1 MKRHL
6 ALIIALFHVI
16 GSVGLP
22 VVAYNC
28 VDSGEEGLA
37 AYLEG
42 SSRVCYAESCCD
54 GDEEPAT
61 VLVRSEIPCCDLDI
75 HTAPENS
82 RILLPGH
89 KYGQDGQLADTPARY
104 DDSRPGV
111 HIDSAHPAVLVF
123 HASINL
129 PLLV

>member
-1 MKRHL
+1 M
-6 ALIIALFHVI
+6 IITLFHLV

-28 VDSGEEGLA
+28 VDSGEEGVV

-42 SSRVCYAESCCD
+42 SPRVCYAESCCD
-54 GDEEPAT
+54 GDEVPTT
-61 VLVRSEIPCCDLDI
+61 VLTESEIPCCELDI
-75 HTAPENS
+75 HTAPEDS
-82 RILLPGH
+82 RILLPDH
-89 KYGQDGQLADTPARY
+89 KYGQDCLLADTPAR
-104 DDSRPGV
+104 DDASLPGV
-111 HIDSAHPAVLVF
+111 RIASALVPVLVF